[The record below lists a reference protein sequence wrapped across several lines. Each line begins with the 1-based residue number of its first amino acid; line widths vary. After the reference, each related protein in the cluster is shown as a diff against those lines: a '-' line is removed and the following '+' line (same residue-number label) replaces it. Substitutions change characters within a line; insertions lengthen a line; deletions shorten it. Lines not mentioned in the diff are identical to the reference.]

1 MFSLDILKSEE
12 SNMSAAGCDICQDQY
27 RINAGAELMVTGRP
41 GGAAGRL
48 RGIECVSA
56 CFALI

>member
-1 MFSLDILKSEE
+1 
-12 SNMSAAGCDICQDQY
+12 MSAAGCDICQDQY
-27 RINAGAELMVTGRP
+27 RITAGTELMVTGRP

-48 RGIECVSA
+48 RGFECVSA